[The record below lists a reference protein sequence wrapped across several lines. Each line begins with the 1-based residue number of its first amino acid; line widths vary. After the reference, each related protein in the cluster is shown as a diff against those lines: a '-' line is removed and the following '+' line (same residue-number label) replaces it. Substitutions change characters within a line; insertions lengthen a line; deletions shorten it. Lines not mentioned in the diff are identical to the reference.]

1 MRTGGG
7 HLRTDEEGSTLIL
20 IIAAGLLSVA
30 VVLGVMAA
38 TSLYIERKR
47 LFTVADGAAL
57 AAAESFAL
65 SDVVVVNGKPQV
77 TLTSTSVATETA
89 RYLSI
94 IPHADSAGVAVV
106 VAESRDGH
114 TATVTLQK
122 QWKPPVIS
130 VFFPEGMPLRVTAS
144 ARTVL
149 G

>member
-1 MRTGGG
+1 MRIGWRR
-7 HLRTDEEGSTLIL
+7 LRAEEEGSTLIL

-77 TLTSTSVATETA
+77 TLNSTSVASETA

-94 IPHADSAGVAVV
+94 IPTADSAGVAVV
-106 VAESRDGH
+106 GAESRDGH

-122 QWKPPVIS
+122 MWKPPVIS
-130 VFFPEGMPLRVTAS
+130 AFFPEGMLLQVTAS

>member
-1 MRTGGG
+1 MSTL
-7 HLRTDEEGSTLIL
+7 LRRIRHEEEGSTLIL
-20 IIAAGLLSVA
+20 IIAAGLLSLA

-47 LFTVADGAAL
+47 LFTLADGAAL

-77 TLTSTSVATETA
+77 RLTSSSVAAETT
-89 RYLSI
+89 RYLGI
-94 IPHADSAGVAVV
+94 IPRTDSAGVAVV
-106 VAESRDGH
+106 LAETRDGR

-122 QWKPPVIS
+122 RWRPPVIS
-130 VFFPEGMPLRVTAS
+130 VFFPEGMPLSVTS
-144 ARTVL
+144 TARTVL

>member
-1 MRTGGG
+1 MSSQWRR
-7 HLRTDEEGSTLIL
+7 LRADEEGSTLIL
-20 IIAAGLLSVA
+20 IIAAGLLCVA
-30 VVLGVMAA
+30 VVMGVMAA

-65 SDVVVVNGKPQV
+65 SDVVVLNGKPQV
-77 TLTSTSVATETA
+77 TLHSNSVASETV

-94 IPHADSAGVAVV
+94 IPAADSAGVAVV

-122 QWKPPVIS
+122 TWKPPVIS

>member
-1 MRTGGG
+1 MRIGWRR
-7 HLRTDEEGSTLIL
+7 LRAEEEGSTLIL

-77 TLTSTSVATETA
+77 TLNSTSVASETA

-94 IPHADSAGVAVV
+94 IPSADSAGVAAVG
-106 VAESRDGH
+106 AESRDGH

-122 QWKPPVIS
+122 KWKPPVIS
-130 VFFPEGMPLRVTAS
+130 AFFPEGMLLQVTAS